1 MAFILA
7 KMDVG
12 LTPPIEHKPV
22 TESESITLGEALVL
36 SGGKLTKC
44 GATAKPTF
52 VAVGPAVDGEA
63 PVIRVQDYME
73 FESSLGVA
81 PAEQTTVA
89 VGNKVTLHTDGLQV
103 TATTTSGVAT
113 ITYIAGQTVGSLVRV
128 RF

>member
-22 TESESITLGEALVL
+22 TESESIALGEALVL

-44 GATAKPTF
+44 GATSRPTF

-103 TATTTSGVAT
+103 TATTDRTSV
-113 ITYIAGQTVGSLVRV
+113 V
-128 RF
+128 

>member
-12 LTPPIEHKPV
+12 LTPPIEHLPV
-22 TESESITLGEALVL
+22 TESESIALGEALAL
-36 SGGKLTKC
+36 SSGKLTKC

-73 FESSLGVA
+73 FESTLGVA

>member
-1 MAFILA
+1 MFALSRM
-7 KMDVG
+7 KVG
-12 LTPPIEHKPV
+12 MTPPIEYK
-22 TESESITLGEALVL
+22 TATDSETYTVGEALKVA
-36 SGGKLTKC
+36 SGAVTKC
-44 GATAKPTF
+44 TGATKPAY
-52 VAVGPAVDGEA
+52 VCVGPVNAMGEVPCVA
-63 PVIRVQDYME
+63 VQDYME

-103 TATTTSGVAT
+103 TATTSGVAT